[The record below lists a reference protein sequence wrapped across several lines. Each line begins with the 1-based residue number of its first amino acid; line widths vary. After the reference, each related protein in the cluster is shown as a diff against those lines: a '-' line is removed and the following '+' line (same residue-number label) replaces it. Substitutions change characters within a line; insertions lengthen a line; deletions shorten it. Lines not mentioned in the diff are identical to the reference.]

1 MGHYFLFL
9 SVLRH
14 LICLPFLGVSNLFSS
29 ISGHFHLLPSDFLH
43 HQLQSIAHLI
53 VHLLDHLLPTSC
65 LSTHPPYYR
74 SRSYAGP
81 SLFPTST
88 VHSYNLSVESVGIIA
103 CQSHI
108 SQIFG
113 RLVLNVASN
122 VAVSLS
128 AVKSITEMAN
138 LCSGQFPQVCTFFI
152 NNLAGLGSPMPID
165 GSIGIKWTPR
175 PGRSSW
181 HFQAGNP

>member
-29 ISGHFHLLPSDFLH
+29 ISGHFHLLPFDFLH

-53 VHLLDHLLPTSC
+53 VHLLGHLLPTSC
-65 LSTHPPYYR
+65 LSTHPPYYH

-88 VHSYNLSVESVGIIA
+88 IN
-103 CQSHI
+103 QSINVYSFQQPHMIFQEKKAFTVAKLII
-108 SQIFG
+108 SQ
-113 RLVLNVASN
+113 ASKSVN
-122 VAVSLS
+122 MHRNDKLS
-128 AVKSITEMAN
+128 CVGWCDKLGILSTTDVEMV
-138 LCSGQFPQVCTFFI
+138 P
-152 NNLAGLGSPMPID
+152 
-165 GSIGIKWTPR
+165 
-175 PGRSSW
+175 
-181 HFQAGNP
+181 